1 MKVPSNSGNPALFVV
16 PESDTPHEARKYSRT
31 ASFACLGKALR
42 ACGTSRAGEANQ
54 AGLPNIM
61 GQVNGAKEVRIADA
75 TGCFTALNRYDSGMA
90 GTQGSDYHNFS
101 MDASLSSPIYGNSDT
116 VMPKSVNYAIIIYL
130 GS

>member
-1 MKVPSNSGNPALFVV
+1 MA
-16 PESDTPHEARKYSRT
+16 
-31 ASFACLGKALR
+31 
-42 ACGTSRAGEANQ
+42 SRAGEANQ

-61 GQVNGAKEVRIADA
+61 GQVNGAKEVRINDNA
-75 TGCFTALNRYDSGMA
+75 TGCFTALNRDESGLGDVQ
-90 GTQGSDYHNFS
+90 GTNYHSFS